1 MSSLQNGMHSSLI
14 VSPTNSPR
22 GQRLHES
29 FNAMGSSIGLG
40 AHERA
45 VERQQFNNT
54 AQHHGNSASN
64 QYGISDGAG
73 DFKSQPK
80 EAKVAYSAINHQ
92 SAAHGAYAQSPDI
105 LQIKEQLSSG
115 TQS

>member
-1 MSSLQNGMHSSLI
+1 MHSSLI

-29 FNAMGSSIGLG
+29 FNAMGSGQGSSIGLG

-54 AQHHGNSASN
+54 AQHHENSASN

-92 SAAHGAYAQSPDI
+92 SAAHGAYAQSSDI

-115 TQS
+115 AQS